1 MTNPADSKVQRR
13 LAAILAADVVGFS
26 ALMSQD
32 EEGTLARIKSL
43 RRELIEPMV
52 HAHYGRV
59 VKTSGDGFL
68 VEFSSPVEAVSCAVE
83 VQETLVAKASS
94 EASQAVHLR
103 IGINLGDIIIEPDGD
118 IYGDGVNVAA
128 RLEQIAEPGGVWISG
143 KVYEEVRGKLPYHFE
158 DKGEQSVKNIGRPVR
173 VLWRQEFSIP
183 DRKNC
188 HLHHSHSDK
197 PSIAVLPFT
206 NRSGD
211 PEQNYFAD
219 GMTEDLITGLSRLRW
234 LSVIA
239 CTSSFD
245 HTDARQISFPPG
257 TRYILEGSVRRSGD
271 RIRINGQLIDAAS
284 GKHIW
289 AERYDRELM
298 DIFAVQDEITEN
310 VVAAIEPHLYIEESL
325 RAANQVP
332 ESIGVWGLVVQAIG
346 LINRVGRQEN
356 EQARTLLER
365 AIKMEPTYAKAHAVL
380 SWAVWWAS
388 YNYWLPDEQQG
399 REEAQRH
406 AEEAL
411 ALDPSEP
418 WAHMV
423 FGLCLSTTGQHDRA
437 LHELEIALGV
447 NPSFALA
454 HSVYGW
460 ALTRAGKFDI
470 AIAETAKALRMS
482 PSDSFTSLY
491 EFVHGV
497 ALMAAQRHHEAL
509 PYLRKAL
516 VAFPDFP
523 THHSMLIA
531 CCGHLGFLDEAKA
544 ALDRRNSLGPPLTVD
559 LGAFLHAQVRVLLC
573 SRGGLEQSACSRALE
588 RIGHAT
594 GALGQ
599 GLHDQGGRGSWEQPI
614 SETSLRLIRGCNLA
628 KDRRSS
634 TAGRGPR
641 ACLMPLRR
649 KY

>member
-1 MTNPADSKVQRR
+1 MTNPADAKVQRR

-59 VKTSGDGFL
+59 VKTTGDGFL

-83 VQETLVAKASS
+83 VQEALVAKTSQ
-94 EASQAVHLR
+94 ETSQAVHLR

-128 RLEQIAEPGGVWISG
+128 RLEQIAEPGGIWISG
-143 KVYEEVRGKLPYHFE
+143 KVYEEVRGKLPYHFD
-158 DKGEQSVKNIGRPVR
+158 DKGEQWVKNIGRPVR
-173 VLWRQEFSIP
+173 LYGIRTSASLTARTATFTPS
-183 DRKNC
+183 R
-188 HLHHSHSDK
+188 SDK

-211 PEQNYFAD
+211 PEQDYFAD

-234 LSVIA
+234 LNVIA
-239 CTSSFD
+239 CTSSFN
-245 HTDARQISFPPG
+245 HTEVRQFSFPPG
-257 TRYILEGSVRRSGD
+257 ARYILEGSVRRSGD
-271 RIRINGQLIDAAS
+271 RIRINGQLIGAAT

-310 VVAAIEPHLYIEESL
+310 VVAAIEPHLYMEEGL

-346 LINRVGRQEN
+346 LINRVGRHEN

-365 AIKMEPTYAKAHAVL
+365 AIMMEPTYAKAHAVL

-399 REEAQRH
+399 REQAQHH

-423 FGLCLSTTGQHDRA
+423 FGLCLSTAGQHDRA
-437 LHELEIALGV
+437 QQELEIALGV

-460 ALTRAGKFDI
+460 TLTRAGKFEV
-470 AIAETAKALRMS
+470 AVAETAKALRMS

-497 ALMAAQRHHEAL
+497 SLMAAQRHYEAL

-531 CCGHLGFLDEAKA
+531 CCGHLGLLDEAKA
-544 ALDRRNSLGPPLTVD
+544 ALARRNNLGPPLTVD
-559 LGAFLHAQVRVLLC
+559 LARSYMRKFAFC
-573 SRGGLEQSACSRALE
+573 SVVTEGLS
-588 RIGHAT
+588 
-594 GALGQ
+594 
-599 GLHDQGGRGSWEQPI
+599 
-614 SETSLRLIRGCNLA
+614 
-628 KDRRSS
+628 K
-634 TAGRGPR
+634 AGVPEH
-641 ACLMPLRR
+641 
-649 KY
+649 